1 MIPRVAQSPE
11 NPQDMLMKYIR
22 LPIIAVMAT
31 LMATQ
36 LLGSASAQKEKVV
49 VTDFTLS
56 PAQENSRQLPKGWA
70 LKVWHGKADVRLIWD
85 QNRDGKVLRMR
96 SEKASVSIHREVKL
110 DLKKFP
116 VLSWKWKVTKLPEG
130 ADARNVESD
139 DQAAGV
145 YVVFPRFPSLI
156 NSQLI
161 GYVWETSA
169 PEGTILRSRK
179 NPMVHYIVIKSGID
193 NLGKWITEKRNVMD
207 DYRRV
212 FGSEAPKVGGI
223 ALMIDTDDTLSDAE
237 SYFAKVE
244 FKGDALRVSATEDM
258 VASLK

>member
-1 MIPRVAQSPE
+1 MRHVHVAILAMLAIFVALQSPI
-11 NPQDMLMKYIR
+11 PAL
-22 LPIIAVMAT
+22 
-31 LMATQ
+31 
-36 LLGSASAQKEKVV
+36 AQKKKVIL
-49 VTDFTLS
+49 TDFTFNPTPQKS
-56 PAQENSRQLPKGWA
+56 GKLPKGWA
-70 LKVWHGKADVRLIWD
+70 LKVWHGKADIRLVREE
-85 QNRDGKVLRMR
+85 NRDAKVLRMR

-116 VLSWKWKVTKLPEG
+116 FLSWKWKVTKLPEG
-130 ADARNVESD
+130 ADARNGESD

-145 YVVFPRFPSLI
+145 YVIFPRFPSFI

-169 PEGTILRSRK
+169 PEGSILKSRK
-179 NPMVHYIVIKSGID
+179 NPMVHYIVVRSGMD
-193 NLGKWITEKRNVMD
+193 DLDKWITEKRNVMD

-212 FGSEAPKVGGI
+212 FGSEAPKVDGI

-244 FKGDALRVSATEDM
+244 FNGRASRVSTDDGYDRLAKVIDSTNRAYE
-258 VASLK
+258 

>member
-1 MIPRVAQSPE
+1 MRYFHPAIFAVLATFVAAQHPC
-11 NPQDMLMKYIR
+11 P
-22 LPIIAVMAT
+22 AF
-31 LMATQ
+31 
-36 LLGSASAQKEKVV
+36 AQKERVV
-49 VTDFTLS
+49 VTDFALS
-56 PAQENSRQLPKGWA
+56 PSQKNSKQLPKGWA
-70 LKVWHGKADVRLIWD
+70 LKVWHGRADIRLIQD
-85 QNRDGKVLRMR
+85 ESRDAKVLRMR
-96 SEKASVSIHREVKL
+96 SEKASVSIYREVRL

-145 YVVFPRFPSLI
+145 YVVFPRFPIFI
-156 NSQLI
+156 NSQFI
-161 GYVWETSA
+161 GYVWETSV

-179 NPMVHYIVIKSGID
+179 NPMVHYIVVRSGID
-193 NLGKWITEKRNVMD
+193 NLGKWITERRNVMD

-212 FGSEAPKVGGI
+212 FGSAVPRVGGV

-244 FKGDALRVSATEDM
+244 FKGDVSRVAVVEQDGRFAKAVDATAWIRE
-258 VASLK
+258 